1 MSTPVYI
8 LKLRN
13 DFPALHQEV
22 NGRPLVYL
30 DNGATSQKPI
40 SVLQS
45 MDQYYRTINA
55 NVHRGVHHLSQ
66 EATHAFEF
74 ARQSIASY
82 FHVEDQDEIIFT
94 RGTTEG
100 INIIAAGFEKEIL
113 QPGDEVLITA
123 MEHHSNIVPWQMACQ
138 RTGAALKV
146 VPVLDDGSL
155 NMEEFHS
162 LINEKTRIVAVVHIS
177 NALGTINRVEEII
190 EKAHSMDIPVLVDG
204 AQSVAHMRMDLQSL
218 NSDFFV
224 CSGHKMLGP
233 TGIGVLHGKR
243 EWLEKLPPYQGGG
256 DMIKTVTFEKTTYNQ
271 IPFKFEAGTP
281 SIAEAIGLGA
291 AVEYLNKLNYHEIEA
306 HEKALLTKA
315 TEAIRSFPE
324 LRIIGEVSEK
334 ASVVSFVGHQ
344 IHPFDLGTLLDKQG
358 VAVRTGH
365 HCTQP
370 LMDRFG
376 IPGTARASFA
386 FYNTLEEVNALHAAL
401 ERAIKMLK

>member
-1 MSTPVYI
+1 MSTPAYI